1 MGDAAVQFTVF
12 GSGLNMLPTTSLPTT
27 PLLTTLW
34 STKDMKNPSDN
45 CSVLD
50 VVEIADVL
58 TLPLTLSTLPSS

>member
-12 GSGLNMLPTTSLPTT
+12 GSGLNMLPTTPLPTT

-34 STKDMKNPSDN
+34 STKDMNNPRDN

-50 VVEIADVL
+50 VVEIADVC
-58 TLPLTLSTLPSS
+58 TLPLTLSALPLS

>member
-1 MGDAAVQFTVF
+1 MQ
-12 GSGLNMLPTTSLPTT
+12 PTT

-50 VVEIADVL
+50 VVEIADVYTPAL
-58 TLPLTLSTLPSS
+58 DTVCTPIELSRKSIKDVEQC